1 MSESEFTREAR
12 MAMAAK
18 LHEMDRTSAG
28 LAAELAGLD
37 RLSFLLA
44 QVLLARLMRS
54 GLDR

>member
-18 LHEMDRTSAG
+18 LYEMDRTSAG

-44 QVLLARLMRS
+44 QVLLVRLIRS